1 MFMVASVLPCV
12 CICVY
17 ICTVCTYARSS
28 IKVFPTQH
36 SAMPCAVVLQ
46 MYLDSSPLLPSLCT
60 ITYTHTSTHFQDNDR
75 SLLGRHDSK
84 AMDTC
89 LGDDNGVQLIGIRTL
104 STGED
109 SIEVT
114 SDLPSPVSLTS
125 SGDDSMDPSVATAIT
140 EVSASGQVLSDSGQV
155 LSDSVE
161 EEEEGGDGAAGK
173 AGGEEEGVGDGGRGG
188 SGAKEE
194 EEEEGERDVK
204 LKKRGSELAI
214 ENAQKQALDDVEEQ
228 LAPNKSSRNPR
239 KSVLKRTQPTPVH
252 SGPTYTC
259 TSPVGEP
266 YDSDGDRRQQT
277 GQECCSVM

>member
-1 MFMVASVLPCV
+1 
-12 CICVY
+12 
-17 ICTVCTYARSS
+17 
-28 IKVFPTQH
+28 
-36 SAMPCAVVLQ
+36 
-46 MYLDSSPLLPSLCT
+46 MYLDSSPSLPSLCT

-89 LGDDNGVQLIGIRTL
+89 LGDDNNGVQLIGMRTL

-114 SDLPSPVSLTS
+114 SDLPSPVSLVS
-125 SGDDSMDPSVATAIT
+125 SGDDSMDPSVVTAIT
-140 EVSASGQVLSDSGQV
+140 EVSASGTV

-161 EEEEGGDGAAGK
+161 EEEEGGSGAAGK

-194 EEEEGERDVK
+194 EGGEEEGVGDGGRGGSGTKEEEGEGDVK

-214 ENAQKQALDDVEEQ
+214 ENAQKQALDDIEEQ